1 MSSLPVCQHIKSNG
15 LLCRSFALSGQ
26 RYCHFHRQQHDLRGR
41 SAVKPPIFELPPLE
55 DANSIQ
61 LAVME
66 VCRALLEDRIDQRRA
81 GLLLYALQIASSNL
95 RSVDFEPLELTENKP
110 APISS
115 IATPRPA
122 AENFA
127 LGDLRQHGIS
137 PRKMAAEVN
146 DALSRAQRNAGP
158 SAAETWNLKRET

>member
-1 MSSLPVCQHIKSNG
+1 MSLPVCQHIKSNG

-26 RYCHFHRQQHDLRGR
+26 RYCYFHRQQHDFRR
-41 SAVKPPIFELPPLE
+41 HPSAKPPIFELPPLE

-95 RSVDFEPLELTENKP
+95 RRVDFEPLELAEAKP
-110 APISS
+110 APVSV
-115 IATPRPA
+115 AAPRA
-122 AENFA
+122 QAENFA
-127 LGDLRQHGIS
+127 LRYLRQHGIS

-146 DALSRAQRNAGP
+146 DALSRAQANTDP
-158 SAAETWNLKRET
+158 SLRSG